1 MKFILNDLAI
11 ETTRRCNMKCE
22 HCMRGLSQNIDI
34 TPALID
40 MIFDNAEIASIEH
53 ICFSGG
59 EPTLN
64 PNIIIYTINKI
75 INESLDVA
83 EIAMVTNGQI
93 FNKDLADAFNRFND
107 YRNQKTKEQL
117 KMHYSKLGEEILDGL
132 IQANTNSHVRI
143 TFSNDRFH
151 YPIRQEVKDNYKKM
165 CKGARI
171 TEYAVDDKDI
181 YKTGFANTG
190 KNFDYKLDQINYCK
204 DGDFYFVIGNIYIT
218 ATGYMTSEGMGEYND
233 MDRLNMGHISD
244 TTLQEAL
251 SKYGNPVF
259 NTPKIDYNELDE
271 RSKKKRV

>member
-40 MIFDNAEIASIEH
+40 MIFDNAEIASINH

-75 INESLDVA
+75 INENLDVA

-117 KMHYSKLGEEILDGL
+117 KMHYSKLDEEILDGL
-132 IQANTNSHVRI
+132 IQANTNNHVRI

-151 YPIRQEVKDNYKKM
+151 YPIRQEVKDSYKKM

-190 KNFDYKLDQINYCK
+190 KNFDYKLDQINYFK

-271 RSKKKRV
+271 RSNKKRM